1 MEVFIV
7 FDSESEVIIGVYS
20 SKYKAFK
27 KVFNQWCDDNG
38 VDAGTLKDYDD
49 IYVGDELTFY
59 TYHIYKVELDSTE
72 EFEIDIT
79 ARETQYSCVLP
90 KEFKD
95 LKILLDKMKRDEN
108 IKNVIDE

>member
-7 FDSESEVIIGVYS
+7 FNSDVETIIGVYS
-20 SKYKAFK
+20 SKYKSFK
-27 KVFNQWCDDNG
+27 KVFDHWLDENN
-38 VDAGTLKDYDD
+38 VDEDSLNDYDD
-49 IYVGDELTFY
+49 RYVGDDYVFY
-59 TYHIYKVELDSTE
+59 KYHVYKIELDSIKD
-72 EFEIDIT
+72 FEIDIT
-79 ARETQYSCVLP
+79 ARETQHSCVLP